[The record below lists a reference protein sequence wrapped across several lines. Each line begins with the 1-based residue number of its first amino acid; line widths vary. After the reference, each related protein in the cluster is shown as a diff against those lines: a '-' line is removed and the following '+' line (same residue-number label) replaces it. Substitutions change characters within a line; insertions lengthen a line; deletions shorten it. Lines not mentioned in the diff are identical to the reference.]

1 MRKTKEVFKQNQ
13 LKLFTFSACGKISYI
28 SWQNQKTFLLKMI
41 AKISIQSTFIQAN
54 AVNNTPLE
62 NPITPIHAFR
72 QKLDFLNEGVIIG
85 IVFFQD
91 K

>member
-1 MRKTKEVFKQNQ
+1 MAKSKNI
-13 LKLFTFSACGKISYI
+13 FTENDC
-28 SWQNQKTFLLKMI
+28 Q
-41 AKISIQSTFIQAN
+41 ISIQSTFIQAN

-85 IVFFQD
+85 IVFFSR
-91 K
+91 

>member
-1 MRKTKEVFKQNQ
+1 
-13 LKLFTFSACGKISYI
+13 
-28 SWQNQKTFLLKMI
+28 MI

-54 AVNNTPLE
+54 AVNNTTLE

-91 K
+91 KWFLRDKVHKIKTSRHLTGVQFNIY